1 MSQTDL
7 EYAEIKI
14 KTLEQ
19 IINKQQRIIDGLSY
33 KNYLLN
39 TSMKEV
45 NKILRLCYEND
56 NEINIK
62 TKIFNPHCYSSL
74 CKIV

>member
-19 IINKQQRIIDGLSY
+19 IINKQQRMIDGLSY

-45 NKILRLCYEND
+45 NKILRLCYENE
-56 NEINIK
+56 NETNIK
-62 TKIFNPHCYSSL
+62 PKIFNPHCYSSFSKFL
-74 CKIV
+74 